1 MRRGTS
7 AKENKR
13 RDYPREQR
21 AGGLCISRV
30 INISCI
36 VSLIYARER
45 GRSRRSRPVEFF
57 PPFTLTM

>member
-1 MRRGTS
+1 MRHGTS

-13 RDYPREQR
+13 RDYPRQPR

-30 INISCI
+30 INISHI

-45 GRSRRSRPVEFF
+45 GRSSRRSRPVEFF
-57 PPFTLTM
+57 PSCRLL